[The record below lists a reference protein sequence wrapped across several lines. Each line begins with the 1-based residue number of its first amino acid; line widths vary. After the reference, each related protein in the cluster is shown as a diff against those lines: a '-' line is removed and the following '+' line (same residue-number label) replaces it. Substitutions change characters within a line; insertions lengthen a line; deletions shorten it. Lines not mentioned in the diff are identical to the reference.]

1 MILKTLP
8 TDMSATQKNEY
19 RVSRKEVYR
28 PNELSSKRSA
38 PFQLLKNGSNET
50 IPIVD
55 FANSFKFDMSK
66 AKMARIDGTIT
77 FTITMPHRGAN
88 GTYLPIKFGPDMSF
102 ECRLDVMSG
111 NENWKSF
118 SHFWGGSDSALS
130 RWHIGQYISTDS
142 VTSKVTTLT
151 IAPTSENVGGK
162 TVIKLTMPLNVLMT
176 AYNANDPKFW
186 LKGTLVFNNP

>member
-1 MILKTLP
+1 MMLKSLP

-19 RVSRKEVYR
+19 RVGRSEVYR
-28 PNELSSKRSA
+28 PGELSQKRSA
-38 PFQLLKNGSNET
+38 PFQLVKDGSNET
-50 IPIVD
+50 IPIVGS
-55 FANSFKFDMSK
+55 NKFDMTK

-77 FTITMPHRGAN
+77 FTIKMPHRGAN
-88 GTYLPIKFGPDMSF
+88 GAYLPIKFGPDMSF

-111 NENWKSF
+111 NDNWKSF

-130 RWHIGQYISTDS
+130 RWHIGQYIVMDS

-176 AYNANDPKFW
+176 AYNANDSKFW